1 MLQRSKQFKRAFLRS
16 CDAIPPIESGMT
28 AIDRKEEQKAC
39 SAMFPISESDP
50 AQFQSP
56 LPDRCD
62 TVVIGGGVIGVM
74 TAWYLAKAGQKV
86 VLCEKG
92 RVAGEQS
99 SRNWGW
105 VRQQGRDPA
114 ELPIAMEANRI
125 WQGFSKECGED
136 LGFRQTGVLYLA
148 NSEKDL
154 AGFENW
160 LEFAKA
166 HQLDTKMLSRAEVS
180 AMLPGAKADWP
191 GGLWT
196 ASDGRAEPW
205 IAVPALARH
214 VERLGVTIIEDCAVR
229 TLDLT
234 DGRVTGVV
242 TEKGRI
248 GCDNAVLAGGAWSSL
263 FLRRH
268 GIEIPQLSVRATVAA
283 TEPIPEVFAGQAM
296 DNNFAFRRSADGGY
310 FLALGNFHELLIGPD
325 AFRRLPK
332 FLPQIKANPFGTR
345 YRPRAPIHFPD
356 AWATKRRWI
365 ADETSPFEQM
375 RVLNPVPNPG
385 AVHRMQTY
393 FASAFPALGKPKIKL
408 AWAGM
413 IDSMPDVVPVI
424 DRAPSINGLIIATG
438 MSGHGFGIGPAFGR
452 IIADM
457 VVGKPLVHDM
467 TRFRISRFSD
477 GSKIVL
483 GPSL

>member
-1 MLQRSKQFKRAFLRS
+1 
-16 CDAIPPIESGMT
+16 
-28 AIDRKEEQKAC
+28 
-39 SAMFPISESDP
+39 MFPINESC
-50 AQFQSP
+50 AVQFQSA

-62 TVVIGGGVIGVM
+62 AVVIGGGIIGVM
-74 TAWYLAKAGQKV
+74 TAWHLAKAGQKV

-92 RVAGEQS
+92 RIAGEQS

-105 VRQQGRDPA
+105 VRCQGRDPV

-125 WQGFSKECGED
+125 WQGLAKEYGED

-166 HQLDTKMLSRAEVS
+166 HQLDTKMLSRAELS

-205 IAVPALARH
+205 SAVPALARQAG
-214 VERLGVTIIEDCAVR
+214 RMRVTMIENCAVR
-229 TLDLT
+229 TLDLM
-234 DGRVTGVV
+234 DGRVTGVL
-242 TEKGRI
+242 TETGRI
-248 GCDNAVLAGGAWSSL
+248 ACDNVVVAGGAWSSL

-283 TEPIPEVFAGQAM
+283 SEPMPEVFAGQAA
-296 DNNFAFRRSADGGY
+296 DNNLAFRRRADGGY
-310 FLALGNFHELLIGPD
+310 SLALGSFHELFIGPD

-332 FLPQIKANPFGTR
+332 FLPQLKANPFGTS
-345 YRPRAPIHFPD
+345 YRPWAPGKYPD
-356 AWATKRRWI
+356 AWGTKRHWN

-375 RVLNPVPNPG
+375 RVLNPAPNLG
-385 AVHRMQTY
+385 AVNRMQDF
-393 FASAFPALGKPKIKL
+393 FASAFPALGRPKIKL

-424 DRAPSINGLIIATG
+424 DHAPSIKGVIIATG

-452 IIADM
+452 IVADL
-457 VVGKPLVHDM
+457 VLGKPPVHDM
-467 TRFRISRFSD
+467 ARFRFSRFSD

>member
-1 MLQRSKQFKRAFLRS
+1 
-16 CDAIPPIESGMT
+16 
-28 AIDRKEEQKAC
+28 
-39 SAMFPISESDP
+39 MFPISPDSP
-50 AQFQSP
+50 ARFTLP
-56 LPDRCD
+56 LPDRFD
-62 TVVIGGGVIGVM
+62 TLVIGGGVIGVM
-74 TAWYLAKAGQKV
+74 TAWYLAKARQKV

-105 VRQQGRDPA
+105 VRQQGRDPS

-125 WQGFSKECGED
+125 WRGLSKECGED

-166 HQLDTKMLSRAEVS
+166 HQLDTRMLSRAELS
-180 AMLPGAKADWP
+180 AMLSGARADWP

-214 VERLGVTIIEDCAVR
+214 AERLGVTIIEDCAVR
-229 TLDLT
+229 VLDLA
-234 DGRVTGVV
+234 DGRVTGAV

-248 GCDNAVLAGGAWSSL
+248 ACDNAVLAGGAWSSL
-263 FLRRH
+263 FLRKH

-283 TEPIPEVFAGQAM
+283 TEPMPEVFAGQAA
-296 DNNFAFRRSADGGY
+296 DNHFAFRRRADGGY
-310 FLALGNFHELLIGPD
+310 SLALGSFHELFIGPD
-325 AFRRLPK
+325 AFRRLPR
-332 FLPQIKANPFGTR
+332 FLPQLRASPFGTS
-345 YRPRAPIHFPD
+345 YRPWAARGFPD
-356 AWATKRRWI
+356 AWGTKRRWN
-365 ADETSPFEQM
+365 ADDISPFEQM
-375 RVLNPVPNPG
+375 RVLNPAPNAG
-385 AVHRMQTY
+385 AVRRMQNL
-393 FASAFPALGKPKIKL
+393 FAAAFPALGRPRIRL

-413 IDSMPDVVPVI
+413 IDTMPDVVPVV
-424 DRAPSINGLIIATG
+424 DCAPSIKGLVIATG

-452 IIADM
+452 IVADL
-457 VVGKPLVHDM
+457 VLGNPPVHDM
-467 TRFRISRFSD
+467 SRFRFSRFSD
-477 GSKIVL
+477 GSKIEL